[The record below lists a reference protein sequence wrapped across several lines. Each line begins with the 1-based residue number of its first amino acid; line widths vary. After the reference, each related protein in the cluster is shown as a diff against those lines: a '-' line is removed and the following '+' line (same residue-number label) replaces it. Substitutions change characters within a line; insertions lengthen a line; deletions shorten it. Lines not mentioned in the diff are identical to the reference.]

1 MAAALEDIRARI
13 DRGLGRAPAN
23 APAEVPTLDSLKAR
37 IDRAFGRES
46 REPVADPPKPARRV
60 PRTPAAL
67 NNLLDEWDRL
77 RNARGVSPERKAEA
91 KRLQQDAINRL
102 EGVKQLFAND
112 YILLAG
118 WVHYLAF
125 DLFIGAWEV
134 RDARLVGI
142 SHWLVI
148 PCLLFTFMLGPVG
161 LGMYFVLRWNKGV
174 YEIGSDA
181 TST

>member
-102 EGVKQLFAND
+102 EGVKHQVQQAEHEGRAVEGANR
-112 YILLAG
+112 IPPA
-118 WVHYLAF
+118 HRQRR
-125 DLFIGAWEV
+125 
-134 RDARLVGI
+134 RDHIPAR
-142 SHWLVI
+142 
-148 PCLLFTFMLGPVG
+148 T
-161 LGMYFVLRWNKGV
+161 RR
-174 YEIGSDA
+174 
-181 TST
+181 